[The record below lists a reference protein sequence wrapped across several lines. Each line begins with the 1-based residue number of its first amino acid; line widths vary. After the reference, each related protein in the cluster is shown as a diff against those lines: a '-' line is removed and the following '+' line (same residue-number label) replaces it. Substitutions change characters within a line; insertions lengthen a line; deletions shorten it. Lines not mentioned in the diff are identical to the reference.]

1 MGTGEHGA
9 WLELLRREADGELTG
24 AERAQVAVLSQ
35 DPAFGRLRR
44 DLAHAEQLLRGLEPP
59 RSPRVLAPELA
70 SDIAWSAHLGAAPPP
85 PPPQPVAAEVARE
98 VGLAARLGT
107 LSPPS
112 PLPRSVA
119 HAVATEVA
127 WSAALRSAPVL
138 PGSLAAA
145 VTARIGADVRG
156 AGPTSTSPVF
166 SPPPRPHNP
175 APTLLVGGLLVG
187 LTLLGLTEAWP
198 GLAAG
203 ADVLQDLAAGLSPLV
218 GLGLGLLLLVSA
230 LVVWKPTPAVQR
242 LGTAGFVL
250 SAALTLPPLYQAAQ
264 HSGIT
269 LGQTRTVQGPVAGNV
284 IVVGGDVQLLA
295 GARVGGEV
303 VTIFG
308 DVQRAPGAE
317 VRGQVHALLGRA
329 PGDATAQQTPPPT
342 GLGLATASAFRPLLG
357 WLNGAAWAPIFLTL
371 TAGALGLLFVTGAA
385 PLLARRQRHAPLR
398 TLALG
403 VLALATLVGPALALA
418 LSGLLVPGL
427 FAVAAAFLLVATG
440 LSVSAYDAG
449 RVVACRLGLPRP
461 DAVGSLLGLGGV
473 ALCLAAPPLAL
484 VVALVGGAWG
494 AGTLLLTRGGADAGR
509 SLAA

>member
-1 MGTGEHGA
+1 MGTAERGD
-9 WLELLRREADGELTG
+9 WLDLLRREADGELTG
-24 AERAQVAVLSQ
+24 AERAQVSALSQ
-35 DPAFGRLRR
+35 DPEFGRLRTSLSR
-44 DLAHAEQLLRGLEPP
+44 AETLLRTLEPP
-59 RSPRVLAPELA
+59 RPTHSLA
-70 SDIAWSAHLGAAPPP
+70 SDLASEIAWSAHLAASTS
-85 PPPQPVAAEVARE
+85 PVMPRPIAAEVARG
-98 VGLAARLGT
+98 VGLSARLGT
-107 LSPPS
+107 FPP
-112 PLPRSVA
+112 PARSVA
-119 HAVATEVA
+119 PVVAGEIA
-127 WSAALRSAPVL
+127 WSVALRSSPAL

-145 VTARIGADVRG
+145 VTARIGADARG
-156 AGPTSTSPVF
+156 AVPT

-187 LTLLGLTEAWP
+187 LTLLGVTEAWP

-203 ADVLQDLAAGLSPLV
+203 ADVLQGLVAGLSPLV

-242 LGTAGFVL
+242 LGAGGFVL

-269 LGQTRTVQGPVAGNV
+269 LGQSRTVQGPVAGNV
-284 IVVGGDVQLLA
+284 IVVGGDVRLLP
-295 GARVGGEV
+295 GARVEGEV
-303 VTIFG
+303 VTLFG
-308 DVQRAPGAE
+308 DVRRAPGAQ

-357 WLNGAAWAPIFLTL
+357 WLGGAAWGPVFLAL

-403 VLALATLVGPALALA
+403 VLALATLIGPALALA

-427 FAVAAAFLLVATG
+427 FASAAAFLLIATG

-449 RVVACRLGLPRP
+449 RVVACRFRLPRP
-461 DAVGSLLGLGGV
+461 DAVGSVLGLGVV
-473 ALCLAAPPLAL
+473 ALCLTVPPLAV

-494 AGTLLLTRGGADAGR
+494 AGTLLLTRGGADPGR

>member
-1 MGTGEHGA
+1 MRALALVRELALMRELEWADPRNRNRMGTGEHGA
-9 WLELLRREADGELTG
+9 WLDLLRREADGELTG
-24 AERAQVAVLSQ
+24 AERARVAALSQ

-44 DLAHAEQLLRGLEPP
+44 DLTRAEQLLRGLEPP
-59 RSPRVLAPELA
+59 HPPRSLAPELA
-70 SDIAWSAHLGAAPPP
+70 SEIAWSAHLSAAPLPR
-85 PPPQPVAAEVARE
+85 PPQPVAAGIARE
-98 VGLAARLGT
+98 VAFAARLGT

-112 PLPRSVA
+112 PPPRSVA
-119 HAVATEVA
+119 YAVATEVA

-156 AGPTSTSPVF
+156 VGSAS

-203 ADVLQDLAAGLSPLV
+203 ADVLQGLVAGLSPLV

-230 LVVWKPTPAVQR
+230 LVVWQPTPAVQR

-295 GARVGGEV
+295 GARVSGEV
-303 VTIFG
+303 VTLFG
-308 DVQRAPGAE
+308 DVQRAPGAQ

-371 TAGALGLLFVTGAA
+371 TASALGLLFVTGAA

-403 VLALATLVGPALALA
+403 VLALATLIGPALALA

-473 ALCLAAPPLAL
+473 A
-484 VVALVGGAWG
+484 
-494 AGTLLLTRGGADAGR
+494 
-509 SLAA
+509 